1 MLRLC
6 WLLSLMFVLAVS
18 LSGKANGAT
27 LAVSVGWNKPP
38 YVIEEND
45 TGFEIE
51 LIRAIFNKM
60 GYRLNFIYVPFA
72 RSHYLLEKGKIDVAM
87 TLSPRMKISA
97 EQLSE
102 SYINYHNAV
111 ITLKGRGF
119 SFTSID
125 DLASISFVG
134 FQNASI
140 VLGERYAKV
149 TTRSPFY
156 LELPDQTHQVEM
168 LLKGRVDA
176 VVMDVNIFNYISRS
190 VMQQAHID
198 NVDIHPLFA
207 TSHYHLGFK
216 DIALK
221 AQFNRA
227 LIDFKTTLAYQ
238 ALINK
243 YDFYQTALP
252 DQK

>member
-6 WLLSLMFVLAVS
+6 WLLSLAIAVTVS
-18 LSGKANGAT
+18 LSGHANGAT

-51 LIRAIFNKM
+51 LVRAIFNKM
-60 GYRLNFIYVPFA
+60 GYRLSFIYVPFA

-87 TLSPRMKISA
+87 TLNPRMQINA
-97 EQLSE
+97 EQLSH

-111 ITLKGRGF
+111 ISLKGRGL

-140 VLGERYAKV
+140 VLGERYALAAA
-149 TTRSPFY
+149 RSPFY
-156 LELPDQTHQVEM
+156 LELPDQSHQVEM

-176 VVMDVNIFNYISRS
+176 VVMDVNIFNYLSRS
-190 VMQQAHID
+190 IMQQAHID

-216 DIALK
+216 DITLK
-221 AQFNRA
+221 EQFNRT
-227 LIDFKTTLAYQ
+227 LIDFKASLAYQ

-243 YDFYQTALP
+243 YDFYQTNLP
-252 DQK
+252 DQ